1 MAAAALA
8 AAQLPAALVPV
19 EDALTRVLPALAGGE
34 ATDELGEALVDLA
47 AALDA
52 DDSCA
57 IRSSRRAAEQAL
69 RYAGKG
75 APEEYEADLDAV
87 QLALESV
94 EQTGRGRCDK

>member
-1 MAAAALA
+1 MAPAKFA
-8 AAQLPAALVPV
+8 AAQLPPALVPV
-19 EDALTRVLPALAGGE
+19 EDALTRVLPALDGGQ
-34 ATDELGEALVDLA
+34 AIDDLGEALIDLA
-47 AALDA
+47 TALDA

-69 RYAGKG
+69 QRAGKR